1 MNNKELVLVKF
12 NLMNLVEQISKQ
24 SFTEDNELLLEAVG
38 KLMEVQSLLHKYER
52 QS

>member
-1 MNNKELVLVKF
+1 
-12 NLMNLVEQISKQ
+12 MNLVEQLSKQ
-24 SFTEDNELLLEAVG
+24 SFTEDNVLLSEAVS